1 VVEAKVSGRV
11 EQYQAFPGQ
20 TVRAGDLL
28 VALDVGEIVARV
40 DSATATLENADRELG
55 RYRRL
60 SEQNAVTRQ
69 ELEAAEAR
77 QKVAAATLAEAKT
90 LLGYARVT
98 APFDGVVTRKLADV
112 GDLAMPGKALLE
124 IESPLGLR
132 FEADLPDALIDSVS
146 IGQTMTVRVSGSDRE
161 LQGTVGE
168 IAPVADPASRT
179 FRVKLDLP
187 EADGL
192 RSGRFGRVA
201 VPLAE
206 TEILAVPAAAV
217 TRRGQLEGVFVVRE
231 GRAWLR
237 LVKTGPRLGEVVVLL
252 SGVDPGENLVAEV
265 PEGLRDGQ
273 PVTTEGGQP

>member
-1 VVEAKVSGRV
+1 
-11 EQYQAFPGQ
+11 
-20 TVRAGDLL
+20 
-28 VALDVGEIVARV
+28 
-40 DSATATLENADRELG
+40 
-55 RYRRL
+55 
-60 SEQNAVTRQ
+60 
-69 ELEAAEAR
+69 
-77 QKVAAATLAEAKT
+77 
-90 LLGYARVT
+90 
-98 APFDGVVTRKLADV
+98 
-112 GDLAMPGKALLE
+112 
-124 IESPLGLR
+124 
-132 FEADLPDALIDSVS
+132 LIDSVS

-179 FRVKLDLP
+179 FRVELDLP